1 MLCLEVKVI
10 SVMVTT
16 DLLTFM
22 VVSIPVMIVLGLRH
36 ALDIDHITAIDNL
49 LRLYNTKRNSRW
61 VGSGFSFGHM
71 IAVVLEMILIV
82 IIIGSITKVE
92 QISLW
97 GGIIGTIALGT
108 IGTINVYSMKKCGK
122 TGSAILANKI
132 SKKTIFWGPV
142 GSSFFAGLIFG
153 LGFDTATQ
161 ISAIILSTVVT
172 ATSGIQVA
180 LILTGF
186 FAIGMVSLDTLDSII
201 LRSVFHKL
209 VDTKGFRYM
218 SYALSIVAIA
228 VSLIVSFETLAGLN
242 IIPEITGP
250 LLAITIIIT
259 SFGYSFYKKGRTEK
273 TLINKNKNKN
283 KNNKNI
289 CIKSFELKKVLS
301 VFYPKLK

>member
-1 MLCLEVKVI
+1 
-10 SVMVTT
+10 MVTT